1 MMYTVKINKRV
12 TKFVKKQDM
21 KTKQRLQNAILE
33 ILENPYEASNIEML
47 SGYENIFRKRVG
59 DVRIIYQVVDKVAYI
74 YVLDAGNRGDVYKR
88 W

>member
-1 MMYTVKINKRV
+1 MYTVKINKRV